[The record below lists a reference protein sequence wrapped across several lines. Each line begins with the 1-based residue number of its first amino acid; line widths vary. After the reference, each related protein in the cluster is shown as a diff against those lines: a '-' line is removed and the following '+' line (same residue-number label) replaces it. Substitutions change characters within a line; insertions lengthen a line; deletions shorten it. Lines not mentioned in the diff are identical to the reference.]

1 MPLLPMK
8 AFCYA
13 PVLLFLLWP
22 QWLRAQISTDTC
34 CAPRVRA
41 AIPERASTRGLLR
54 LTGSLG
60 PAAQYRPDAAANK
73 AFQGAGAAGSIAA
86 DYYFKRRF
94 GLGLEAGYA
103 SYNLRPAYSQFFE
116 KAKALDNLSPGPTE
130 QLAINNLYSFRL
142 LLGPALSLRLRRLA
156 FTATLR
162 GGLFYNDAPVGSV
175 YAQGSQ
181 QALYRI
187 STNDKRAQLG
197 GSASLAAYYA
207 LSNDVQLGL
216 GAAAFASP
224 VTYTTD
230 NLQGSLYT
238 FSRALSGYSAFASLV
253 FSVHTRPVR
262 ERLPVV
268 LPSCYAPV
276 LASIEP
282 IGYDIAR
289 QEISVFRWKS
299 GAPIYAT
306 DEEFTF
312 RLYALPANKLLL
324 ERTTAAPRLSVTPT
338 ADLPQ
343 GTSQLYYTLQA
354 SRRDQAGQRCLSP
367 VTTGNI
373 LLIKR

>member
-1 MPLLPMK
+1 MK

-13 PVLLFLLWP
+13 PVLLCLLWP

-41 AIPERASTRGLLR
+41 AIPERASTQGLLH
-54 LTGSLG
+54 LTGNLG
-60 PAAQYRPDAAANK
+60 LAAQYRTDASDNK
-73 AFQGAGAAGSIAA
+73 AFQAAGAAGSIAA

-103 SYNLRPAYSQFFE
+103 SYNLRPAYNQLFE

-130 QLAINNLYSFRL
+130 QLAISNLYSFRL
-142 LLGPALSLRLRRLA
+142 LIGPALSLRLRRLA
-156 FTATLR
+156 FTTTLR

-175 YAQGSQ
+175 YEQGRP
-181 QALYRI
+181 QALYRL
-187 STNDKRAQLG
+187 SLNDKRVQLG

-224 VTYTTD
+224 VTYTAD
-230 NLQGSLYT
+230 NLQGGVYT
-238 FSRALSGYSAFASLV
+238 FSRTLSGYSAFASLV
-253 FSVHTRPVR
+253 FIVRTRPVR
-262 ERLPVV
+262 EQLPVV
-268 LPSCYAPV
+268 LPSCYPPV
-276 LASIEP
+276 LASTEP
-282 IGYDIAR
+282 VVYDAAR
-289 QEISVFRWKS
+289 QETAVFKWKS

-324 ERTTAAPRLSVTPT
+324 ERTTTEPQLSVAPT
-338 ADLPQ
+338 ADLPR

-367 VTTGNI
+367 VTTGNVS
-373 LLIKR
+373 LVRK